1 MPSYLLDKSVAR
13 RIIEALHHLDN
24 LSYEEELVL
33 ELWRHL
39 QDEQARLFIPTG
51 VVNILQRFAHLLEVH
66 TFLAAV
72 EPLESGRYLKRWARR
87 LRRYNFTREDALV
100 LALATY
106 GTDMDGDIMGVDW
119 LITLDRPFIQN
130 FETRRAELQI
140 RLRAMTA
147 QLQAPYRHAT
157 LPKVLHPEEKVGK
170 PGNW

>member
-24 LSYEEELVL
+24 LSYEEELAL
-33 ELWRHL
+33 ELWRQL

-51 VVNILQRFAHLLEVH
+51 VVNILQRFAHLVEVH

-72 EPLESGRYLKRWARR
+72 EPLESGRYLKRWAQR

-106 GTDMDGDIMGVDW
+106 GTDVNGNIMGVDR
-119 LITLDRPFIQN
+119 LITLDRPLLHN
-130 FETRRAELQI
+130 FQTHRAQLQT
-140 RLRAMTA
+140 RLRAMTG
-147 QLQAPYRHAT
+147 QLQEPYQHAI
-157 LPKVLHPEEKVGK
+157 LPRVLHPEEMVF
-170 PGNW
+170 